1 VVVTISLN
9 PTIQL
14 DDILLTLDPKPV
26 KRNKPKDDAASN
38 APASQGTTT
47 TTTSI
52 REGIKMVAM
61 GLETLFERLTV
72 SINKF
77 ILKLEVPST
86 LPNSLDSQQHI
97 LLVFANKVNYGPTYC
112 QPPAGSEGV
121 LARRVS
127 LQGICS
133 ALQPAGSSVSDIL
146 VGSSD
151 GAGVDCTIEV
161 RLWSSLAKVQP
172 TVTIE
177 LSQTVEVRLAPQQ
190 AASLLD
196 TLSAVTQVEVESTEE
211 GEADTKQSRNLLEDL
226 ILPDCSKLAA
236 EACEEGDEVFYDA
249 SSLIDSIHSL
259 LAEVDQDNVQ
269 TMASSYHEQQ
279 HPRYEPWELYVS
291 SPGLVFLFVYGQ
303 GAFLPRIVLEV
314 DDLQVF
320 MQSLYMTVAAS
331 RLEVAEHLP
340 FPRSDT
346 DSYGKEYKLPSG
358 QMLERLSK
366 VPGKLPRSLVDRA
379 TPKCAGDYP
388 LPFRPSSFASTL
400 QQLSQLNEEIFFSA
414 ADCLDT
420 TVHSTDINDTGARGR
435 VQIQP
440 ILVCEGIEKALVVT
454 AAAVESDKRILEC
467 ATGSISVF
475 VTMPML
481 QRMLMAQEEYSQA
494 CCATSYKSASQSK
507 ANAASVQRSIHAHI
521 LHACIVIEVPSG
533 EAPDYIALDLHASD
547 ADNLLKVAQNSGRLR
562 HIRHAV
568 TLLREDC
575 PNPMFRCVFDA
586 ESAST
591 AGAQFEV
598 AMSTAT
604 VALLRTNDAVDTLIR
619 VNRKVLSNCVGFKC
633 AWKPPSSTP
642 DLFNEDLWRDYNELP
657 RIDIEHLRKQC
668 IQNSCLH
675 IEYDGHMQAELSK
688 ELITAC
694 CTVADAVLQLS
705 AQKAQ
710 DLTVGMPI
718 TIDICA
724 DVDCVL
730 HGDATFQLKASLEL
744 FCAQNVDGFSGN
756 GLLLL
761 RCAGTSLHVY
771 ENGAGVCLLH
781 QRHIASPEMKVVFL
795 SKPKADTKPF
805 RRDNAIVVPVQSVM
819 KIKCAELAIH
829 AGSDFSFGWLRSFG
843 AFFVSTANESASTLH
858 DHSMLLNLKDIV
870 VAQSPRD
877 KMPFLVML
885 LREGAVLVSKE
896 KSISLSGVEI
906 RVLKDSADLPE
917 LLNPSH
923 LAGYLVLTE
932 KEVNIKVFNRRYTC
946 TNRLMKL
953 LLCPDALLLVRQA
966 LRSEDSRVG
975 GPISKDAIEER
986 LCDNN
991 SSLLAQLKEN
1001 AFSSNIEEA
1010 QESAFFT
1017 GGYYSDEGSSPSDAE
1032 EEAGRWLSS
1041 YNSLEYV
1048 ITPSG
1053 QLSTNLQNADIL
1065 LDKLNICLELKGS
1078 DGISLV
1084 RCNLTKLT
1092 VARATLP
1099 SASTMVSL
1107 VDIDAYSLSETLE
1120 PYSIIGYYNKNSRE
1134 EGMAIID
1141 VAIED
1146 VHTDPSNTSSPLEHR
1161 VLMKVLPFH
1170 LRLFPELVQ
1179 LLERYKENWEKG
1191 VFQNSAQQ
1199 QSPFVQRFEI
1209 LPTTM
1214 CLAWNNVQRQG
1225 QRGGPSLQNL
1235 RNGALEEVLNCIAID
1250 NVKLNLIGQRL
1261 LGLPGDQ
1268 VGRKLLVSWL
1278 KDVKQN
1284 HLGPVAAAVT
1294 GMNKLKKKLEPVRS
1308 AARSADPVIRSTVS
1322 LMLAMLD
1329 SGGGS

>member
-1 VVVTISLN
+1 
-9 PTIQL
+9 
-14 DDILLTLDPKPV
+14 
-26 KRNKPKDDAASN
+26 
-38 APASQGTTT
+38 
-47 TTTSI
+47 
-52 REGIKMVAM
+52 MVAM

-72 SINKF
+72 SINNF

-97 LLVFANKVNYGPTYC
+97 ILVYANTVNYGATYC

-127 LQGICS
+127 LQGIFS
-133 ALQPAGSSVSDIL
+133 ALQPAGSSVSDVL

-151 GAGVDCTIEV
+151 GAGVNCTVEV
-161 RLWSSLAKVQP
+161 RLWSSLAKIQP

-196 TLSAVTQVEVESTEE
+196 TLSAVTQVEIETTEE
-211 GEADTKQSRNLLEDL
+211 GEADTEQSRNLFSDL

-236 EACEEGDEVFYDA
+236 EACADGDEVFYDA

-279 HPRYEPWELYVS
+279 HSRYEPWELYVS

-303 GAFLPRIVLEV
+303 GDAFLPRIVLEV

-320 MQSLYMTVAAS
+320 LQSLYMTVAAS

-388 LPFRPSSFASTL
+388 LPFSPSSFASTL

-414 ADCLDT
+414 ADFLDT
-420 TVHSTDINDTGARGR
+420 TILHSIEINDTGARGR

-440 ILVCEGIEKALVVT
+440 ILICEGIEKALVVT
-454 AAAVESDKRILEC
+454 AAAGNSDERILEC

-481 QRMLMAQEEYSQA
+481 QRMLVAQEEYSQA
-494 CCATSYKSASQSK
+494 CCASHKSVSQSK
-507 ANAASVQRSIHAHI
+507 ASVASPQRSIHAYI

-533 EAPDYIALDLHASD
+533 ETPDYIALDLHASD

-604 VALLRTNDAVDTLIR
+604 VALLRTNDTVDTLIR
-619 VNRKVLSNCVGFKC
+619 VHRKASSNCVGFKC
-633 AWKPPSSTP
+633 TWKPPSSAP
-642 DLFNEDLWRDYNELP
+642 DLFNEDVWRDYNELP
-657 RIDIEHLRKQC
+657 RADIEHLRKQC
-668 IQNSCLH
+668 IHNSCLH

-694 CTVADAVLQLS
+694 RTVADAVLQLS

-718 TIDICA
+718 TVDIYA

-730 HGDATFQLKASLEL
+730 HGDATFQLKTSFEL
-744 FCAQNVDGFSGN
+744 FWGQNVDGFSGN

-781 QRHIASPEMKVVFL
+781 QPHIATPKMNVVFL
-795 SKPKADTKPF
+795 SKPKADAKPF

-819 KIKCAELAIH
+819 KIECAELAIQ
-829 AGSDFSFGWLRSFG
+829 AGSDFTFGWLRSFG
-843 AFFVSTANESASTLH
+843 AFFASAANESASTLH

-870 VAQSPRD
+870 VGQSPRD

-885 LREGAVLVSKE
+885 LREGTVLVSKE
-896 KSISLSGVEI
+896 KSLSLSGVEM
-906 RVLKDSADLPE
+906 RVLKDCVDLPE
-917 LLNPSH
+917 LLNPLH

-932 KEVNIKVFNRRYTC
+932 KEVNIKVVNGQYTC

-975 GPISKDAIEER
+975 GPMSKDALEER

-991 SSLLAQLKEN
+991 TSLLAQLKEN
-1001 AFSSNIEEA
+1001 AFSSNPEEA
-1010 QESAFFT
+1010 QESALVT

-1048 ITPSG
+1048 VAPSG
-1053 QLSTNLQNADIL
+1053 KLSIDRQNADIL

-1092 VARATLP
+1092 VARATQP
-1099 SASTMVSL
+1099 SPSTIVSL

-1134 EGMAIID
+1134 EGTAIID
-1141 VAIED
+1141 FAIED
-1146 VHTDPSNTSSPLEHR
+1146 VHTDPSNPSSPSEHR
-1161 VLMKVLPFH
+1161 VLIRVLPFH

-1179 LLERYKENWEKG
+1179 LLEIYTENWEKG
-1191 VFQNSAQQ
+1191 VFQNRAQQ

-1209 LPTTM
+1209 FPTTM
-1214 CLAWNNVQRQG
+1214 CFSWNNVQRQG

-1235 RNGALEEVLNCIAID
+1235 RNGALEEVLSCITID
-1250 NVKLNLIGQRL
+1250 NVKLNLVGQRL

-1284 HLGPVAAAVT
+1284 HLGRVAAAVT
-1294 GMNKLKKKLEPVRS
+1294 GMNKLRKKLEPVRS

-1329 SGGGS
+1329 GGGWS